1 MRRTRNREPGSSR
14 GLAAIA
20 AMLLL
25 LALIGGGWL
34 LHRRKTVLNLG
45 QLAGFLLSSSV
56 YSEGM
61 RTLEGEEVF
70 SRYPGITDG
79 DVADFRIYAAQDGT
93 AREFA
98 LFQAKDKETADDIMT
113 SLSLYCHARE
123 ELFALADPQEAA
135 RIRGYRIR
143 RSRDYVL
150 LLISDPQGSGG
161 QMLADFSRIYGYD
174 FIN

>member
-1 MRRTRNREPGSSR
+1 MKRTKMKGPGSR
-14 GLAAIA
+14 RLLAAIA
-20 AMLLL
+20 AILLL

-34 LHRRKTVLNLG
+34 LHRRKTVLNLER
-45 QLAGFLLSSSV
+45 LAGFLLSSSV

-61 RTLEGEEVF
+61 RALDTQEVF
-70 SRYPGITDG
+70 SRYPGITQG
-79 DVADFRIYAAQDGT
+79 DVTDFQVYAAGDGT

-98 LFQAKDKETADDIMT
+98 LFQAKDIGTADDIMT
-113 SLSLYCHARE
+113 ALSLYCYARE
-123 ELFALADPQEAA
+123 DLFALADPQEQQ
-135 RIRGYRIR
+135 RVRGYQIR

-150 LLISDPQGSGG
+150 LLISDPQGSGM

>member
-1 MRRTRNREPGSSR
+1 MPHTGDREPGSR
-14 GLAAIA
+14 RLPAAIA
-20 AMLLL
+20 AALLL

-34 LHRRKTVLNLG
+34 LHRRKTVLNLER
-45 QLAGFLLSSSV
+45 LAGFLLSSSV

-61 RTLEGEEVF
+61 RALDEQEAF
-70 SRYPGITDG
+70 SRYPGIAEG
-79 DVADFRIYAAQDGT
+79 DVADFQVYAAGDGT

-98 LFQAKDKETADDIMT
+98 LFQAKDRETADDIMT

-123 ELFALADPQEAA
+123 DLFALADPQEQ
-135 RIRGYRIR
+135 RRVRGYQIH

-161 QMLADFSRIYGYD
+161 QMLADFSRIYGYN
-174 FIN
+174 FTN